1 VQDVTSETP
10 VDSSQRGQ
18 PNETPV
24 DFSQRGEPKKDA
36 ARGPES
42 QRYDPEPQREK
53 LRGWIAVGLVVLFA
67 LAIAVSFFLFWW
79 FGNKTDAQKEFLSAL
94 KDFLP
99 LVLTPLTSV
108 VSAVVGFYYGAQT
121 RRGD

>member
-1 VQDVTSETP
+1 VREGVPSEATPETP
-10 VDSSQRGQ
+10 A
-18 PNETPV
+18 
-24 DFSQRGEPKKDA
+24 GERMA
-36 ARGPES
+36 ARITFAEPPRTSFDPGPKETL
-42 QRYDPEPQREK
+42 EGQREK
-53 LRGWIAVGLVVLFA
+53 LRGRIAVGLVVVFA
-67 LAIAVSFFLFWW
+67 LAIAASFFLFWW
-79 FGNKTDAQKEFLSAL
+79 FPDKTADL

>member
-1 VQDVTSETP
+1 VQDVTSDTP
-10 VDSSQRGQ
+10 L
-18 PNETPV
+18 
-24 DFSQRGEPKKDA
+24 DFSKQGPPTADANRRPEREP
-36 ARGPES
+36 
-42 QRYDPEPQREK
+42 YDPEPQREK

-67 LAIAVSFFLFWW
+67 LAIAASFLLFWW
-79 FGNKTDAQKEFLSAL
+79 FPDKTDAL

-121 RRGD
+121 RRGG

>member
-1 VQDVTSETP
+1 MQDVTAVTP
-10 VDSSQRGQ
+10 L
-18 PNETPV
+18 
-24 DFSQRGEPKKDA
+24 DFSIKRPPTADA

-42 QRYDPEPQREK
+42 RKYDPEPQREK

-67 LAIAVSFFLFWW
+67 LAIAASFFLFSW
-79 FGNKTDAQKEFLSAL
+79 FPDKTADL

>member
-1 VQDVTSETP
+1 M
-10 VDSSQRGQ
+10 
-18 PNETPV
+18 
-24 DFSQRGEPKKDA
+24 A
-36 ARGPES
+36 ARITFAEPPRTSFDPGPKETL
-42 QRYDPEPQREK
+42 EGQREK
-53 LRGWIAVGLVVLFA
+53 LRGRIAVGLVVVFA
-67 LAIAVSFFLFWW
+67 LAIAASFFLFWW
-79 FGNKTDAQKEFLSAL
+79 FPDKTADL

>member
-1 VQDVTSETP
+1 VQDVTSVTP
-10 VDSSQRGQ
+10 L
-18 PNETPV
+18 
-24 DFSQRGEPKKDA
+24 DFSIEGPPTAVA
-36 ARGPES
+36 ARGPAPEK
-42 QRYDPEPQREK
+42 YDPEPQREK

-67 LAIAVSFFLFWW
+67 FAIAASFFLFWW
-79 FGNKTDAQKEFLSAL
+79 CPDKMAAL

>member
-1 VQDVTSETP
+1 MQDVTSETP
-10 VDSSQRGQ
+10 VDFSQRGQ
-18 PNETPV
+18 P
-24 DFSQRGEPKKDA
+24 SKDA
-36 ARGPES
+36 RRGPES
-42 QRYDPEPQREK
+42 AEYDPEPQREK
-53 LRGWIAVGLVVLFA
+53 LRGQIAVGLVVLFA
-67 LAIAVSFFLFWW
+67 LAIAASFLLFWW
-79 FGNKTDAQKEFLSAL
+79 FPDKTADL

>member
-1 VQDVTSETP
+1 MRDVALDP
-10 VDSSQRGQ
+10 AL
-18 PNETPV
+18 
-24 DFSQRGEPKKDA
+24 DFSGERPKA
-36 ARGPES
+36 AVEALRPAPEK
-42 QRYDPEPQREK
+42 YDPEPQREK

-67 LAIAVSFFLFWW
+67 LAIAASFVSFWW
-79 FGNKTDAQKEFLSAL
+79 LPDKTDDL

>member
-1 VQDVTSETP
+1 MMESVSGSAP
-10 VDSSQRGQ
+10 VAAK
-18 PNETPV
+18 
-24 DFSQRGEPKKDA
+24 DFSDRGSRRVREPLERDERPKIV
-36 ARGPES
+36 PF
-42 QRYDPEPQREK
+42 DPEPQREK

-67 LAIAVSFFLFWW
+67 LAIAASFLSFWW
-79 FGNKTDAQKEFLSAL
+79 LPDKTDDL